1 MKKESCKEK
10 GRTDRRNG
18 ERARARAQRTADGRG
33 LNRAGDRVLS
43 PLPFTL
49 CLQEAEQENPN
60 LEGNQEQHR

>member
-1 MKKESCKEK
+1 MGERK
-10 GRTDRRNG
+10 GRG
-18 ERARARAQRTADGRG
+18 AREQGAADGRG

-49 CLQEAEQENPN
+49 CLQEAKQENPN